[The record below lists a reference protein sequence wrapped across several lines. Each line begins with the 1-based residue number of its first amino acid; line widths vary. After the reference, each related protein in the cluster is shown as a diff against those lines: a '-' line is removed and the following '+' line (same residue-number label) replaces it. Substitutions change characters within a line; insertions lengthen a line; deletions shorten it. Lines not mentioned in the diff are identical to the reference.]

1 MVKIK
6 DFMKMG
12 FGLGIGSSAAF
23 IPFMFVGIMLLMFG
37 YSMLL
42 KARRAGSSVYPAYG
56 VMALGCAIG
65 MGMGSGTILSG
76 MSQNF

>member
-1 MVKIK
+1 
-6 DFMKMG
+6 
-12 FGLGIGSSAAF
+12 
-23 IPFMFVGIMLLMFG
+23 MFVGIMLLMFG